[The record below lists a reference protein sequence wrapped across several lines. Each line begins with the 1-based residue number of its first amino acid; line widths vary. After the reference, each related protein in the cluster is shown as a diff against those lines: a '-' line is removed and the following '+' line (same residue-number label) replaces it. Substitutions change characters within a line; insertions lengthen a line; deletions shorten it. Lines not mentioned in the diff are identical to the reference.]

1 MFIRWRTQNEVSDRR
16 LCVSHSTTLC
26 CVTDT
31 HKMLLTETSTAIL
44 HRYYTCNNRI
54 SREVQALSISSKCLS
69 FGVLDFYRATARNST
84 QGITTRKSVRPSVR
98 PSVKRVDKT
107 KESSAHILIPH
118 ERPFILILWQEE
130 WLVGATP
137 SIAEIGNRS
146 LEQKRRFSTDIRS

>member
-31 HKMLLTETSTAIL
+31 HKLLLTETSTAIL

-118 ERPFILILWQEE
+118 ERPFILIL
-130 WLVGATP
+130 
-137 SIAEIGNRS
+137 
-146 LEQKRRFSTDIRS
+146 